1 MSNEQDSPWSSGQG
15 FGTPQSQPKPDE
27 EIDPQP
33 WTPVQ
38 PAPQQPVSNYQN
50 PTVADTFRPEPMGWS
65 EPQQFG
71 ALQPAPGPTAPMQ
84 FGQQVPYGYG
94 APLLPEHPNST
105 LVLVLG
111 IVGLV
116 TNFFA
121 LPFISPIAWYLGA
134 KARRDI
140 ARYPGVYRDNGRLT
154 AGLTLGII
162 GTLLALVFI
171 GFIVVVIILAIA
183 AS

>member
-1 MSNEQDSPWSSGQG
+1 
-15 FGTPQSQPKPDE
+15 
-27 EIDPQP
+27 
-33 WTPVQ
+33 
-38 PAPQQPVSNYQN
+38 
-50 PTVADTFRPEPMGWS
+50 
-65 EPQQFG
+65 
-71 ALQPAPGPTAPMQ
+71 
-84 FGQQVPYGYG
+84 
-94 APLLPEHPNST
+94 
-105 LVLVLG
+105 
-111 IVGLV
+111 
-116 TNFFA
+116 